1 VRLLA
6 LLAIAAALA
15 DEPVKNVPR
24 PGYVPPVLKGVQ
36 GEGQARRANG
46 PIPFPAPDQS
56 WQRITSKHFFFISA
70 AGEKRTREMAEQL
83 ETLAAALG
91 RLNPRFDPTR
101 AGRTQVY
108 VFARKREVQPYF
120 DFLTNRSGA
129 HVTGVFVSQK
139 NNGGAI
145 VMLAGNA
152 REDHTPFHELVH
164 WLIQTGSEPPL
175 WLEEGLAEVFG
186 HSDLRSGSL
195 YVGAGVQAHIDVLK
209 RRDMPLENVFRV
221 VRESDTYNLA
231 EGQALFYAKSWA
243 VVDWLLRRDN
253 AAFYDFFHDVESGT
267 AVDVAL
273 QKRYAMSVKDLER
286 AVSAYGGKLA
296 KPEFGV
302 KMPIPETDKSVTV
315 ATIDR
320 AELLYELGHFFAH
333 FDELSA
339 EAERHF
345 RAAIDANPR
354 QARALAG
361 IAVLRANNKL
371 YDDATNY
378 FEKAIAADPK
388 DAQIH
393 IEYAEALMQNE
404 IGPLAQAEDVEP
416 DDAPRFRKA
425 RALAQKALDL
435 GAEPARATGDV
446 GTSYI
451 VEKPEDLGPGIA
463 TLEKAHALLPNR
475 TDFALHLFSMYR
487 RSGKPADDLFKQL
500 ENARSPQVR
509 FAARA
514 ILVRIDLARTNELL
528 KSGKYDEAAVIL
540 RGLAANSPDADA
552 RADFE
557 KQAAEVARAGESNR
571 QISVYNDAV
580 ALVNKGKYAAARKA
594 LADLLTTATDPSVIR
609 DAKKLQAELK
619 GRHDLK

>member
-1 VRLLA
+1 MLA

-15 DEPVKNVPR
+15 DEPVKNVPK

-36 GEGQARRANG
+36 GEGQARRPQG
-46 PIPFPAPDQS
+46 PIPFPAPDQT
-56 WQRITSKHFFFISA
+56 WQRITSKHFVFVSA
-70 AGEKRTREMAEQL
+70 AGETRTREMAEQL

-120 DFLTNRSGA
+120 DFLINRSGA
-129 HVTGVFVSQK
+129 HVTGLFVSQK
-139 NNGGAI
+139 NNGSAI
-145 VMLAGNA
+145 VMLAGSG
-152 REDHTPFHELVH
+152 REDRTPFHELVH
-164 WLIQTGSEPPL
+164 WLIQNGSEPPL

-195 YVGAGVQAHIDVLK
+195 SIGAGVQEHLDVLK

-286 AVSAYGGKLA
+286 AVVSYGGPLA
-296 KPEFGV
+296 KAEFGV

-315 ATIDR
+315 ETIDR
-320 AELLYELGHFFAH
+320 AELLYELGHFFAR

-354 QARALAG
+354 HARGLAG
-361 IAVLRANNKL
+361 IAVLRATNKL
-371 YDDATNY
+371 YDDATHY

-435 GAEPARATGDV
+435 GAEPARAAGDI

-463 TLEKAHALLPNR
+463 ALEKAHALLPNR

-500 ENARSPQVR
+500 VNARSPQVR

-528 KSGKYDEAAVIL
+528 KNGKYDDAAAIL

-580 ALVNKGKYAAARKA
+580 SLVNKGKYAAARKA
-594 LADLLTTATDPSVIR
+594 LTDLLTTATDPSVIR
-609 DAKKLQAELK
+609 DARKLQATLK
-619 GRHDLK
+619 GRKDLN